1 MAFTQSTTERGSAGA
16 PVTLELPEPVPLR
29 RMLGPGVVAV
39 GIGMAAGELILW
51 PYLTALAGFGLL
63 WLALAT
69 LLVQFVINMEIER
82 YTLAT
87 GQTVVAGLARWWK
100 GWGIFICLA
109 GAFQYMWPGWATSA
123 STVLTLALGGGNV
136 TWITIGALVLIGIV
150 LTASPVVYGTVEK
163 IEWVK
168 VGLTLVFLVVL
179 VFAVI
184 SWRTWQ
190 QAGSAVVTGFG
201 RLPGEVSFALML
213 SAIGAAGA
221 GGVHNL
227 VLSNWI
233 RDKRYGM
240 GAHVP
245 RLVSPITGTEE
256 AGGGGG
262 GDHFAF
268 PQDEANLA
276 RWTVWWRRA
285 NVEHFVTF
293 FLVCLV
299 TIGVMSMLAFQTIFG
314 RDDIDSSPAFLQLQS
329 ELLAGELGTWV
340 QILFYSV
347 AVVSLYATALG
358 LLDII
363 GRLTSDFLRRNYL
376 TDSSRW
382 TESRLYVAAVW
393 AEIAIGSII
402 LLSGATQPLAL
413 LVISTCAASIVTL
426 FYSILIVRLNTR
438 DLPAAI
444 RLRGARLVGMVVAI
458 CFYGFFAVG
467 LLVTQIQQL

>member
-1 MAFTQSTTERGSAGA
+1 MAFTQPTDRVTASTA
-16 PVTLELPEPVPLR
+16 VTADMPDPVPLR
-29 RMLGPGVVAV
+29 RMLGPGIIAV

-51 PYLTALAGFGLL
+51 PYITALAGFGLL

-69 LLVQFVINMEIER
+69 LAVQFVINMEIER

-87 GQTVVAGLARWWK
+87 GQTVVTGLARWWK

-123 STVLTLALGGGNV
+123 STVLTYAIGGGNV
-136 TWITIGALVLIGIV
+136 TWITISALVIVGIV
-150 LTASPVVYGTVEK
+150 LTSSPVIYGTVEK

-168 VGLTLVFLVVL
+168 VGLTLAFLVV
-179 VFAVI
+179 VIVAVI
-184 SWRTWQ
+184 GWRTVQ
-190 QAGSAVVTGFG
+190 DAATATVTDFGS
-201 RLPGEVSFALML
+201 LPGEVSFALML

-227 VLSNWI
+227 ILSNWI

-256 AGGGGG
+256 AGGT
-262 GDHFAF
+262 DYFTF
-268 PQDEANLA
+268 PQDEANLS
-276 RWTVWWRRA
+276 RWKAWWQRA
-285 NVEHFVTF
+285 NLEHFVTF

-299 TIGVMSMLAFQTIFG
+299 TITIMSMLAYQTIFG
-314 RDDIDSSPAFLQLQS
+314 REDLDSTPKFLQIQG
-329 ELLAGELGTWV
+329 ELLGNDLGTWF

-347 AVVSLYATALG
+347 ATVSLYAAALG

-363 GRLTSDFLRRNYL
+363 GRLSSDFLKRNYL
-376 TDSSRW
+376 ADSTRW
-382 TESRLYVAAVW
+382 TESKLYLTAVW
-393 AEIAIGSII
+393 TEIIIGSII
-402 LLSGATQPLAL
+402 LLSGLTQPVVL
-413 LVISTCAASIVTL
+413 LLISTCAASIVTF
-426 FYSILIVRLNTR
+426 FYSILIVRLNIR

-444 RLRGARLVGMVVAI
+444 RLRGARLAGMIVAI
-458 CFYGFFAVG
+458 GFYGFFAIG
-467 LLVTQIQQL
+467 LLVTQIQKL